1 MLPACTAQQH
11 LGFFHWIRDLAQDLG
26 STEDHLA
33 EVDRMLYESNVPRN
47 SSYLVPCLFKA
58 VQMIE
63 ALREMR
69 SGLRVEDFQGRTGYS
84 RSTIY
89 RILRT
94 LSVCDYVVRASGGVY
109 RLNNAV
115 ITSMDEDPNPQQAD
129 DQLDRP
135 SWPKQDHLGFER
147 WGVRFSADG
156 RRIEAA
162 PHRSTAKVDHCN
174 EGSDQASL
182 H

>member
-94 LSVCDYVVRASGGVY
+94 LSACDYIVRASGGVY
-109 RLNNAV
+109 RLNHSV
-115 ITSMDEDPNPQQAD
+115 ISVADEDLCA
-129 DQLDRP
+129 RP
-135 SWPKQDHLGFER
+135 VRRPTTIGTSVREGPSEFER
-147 WGVRFSADG
+147 WGVRFRQDG
-156 RRIEAA
+156 RRVEELSQHDSEPVTHSRTDA
-162 PHRSTAKVDHCN
+162 
-174 EGSDQASL
+174 
-182 H
+182 